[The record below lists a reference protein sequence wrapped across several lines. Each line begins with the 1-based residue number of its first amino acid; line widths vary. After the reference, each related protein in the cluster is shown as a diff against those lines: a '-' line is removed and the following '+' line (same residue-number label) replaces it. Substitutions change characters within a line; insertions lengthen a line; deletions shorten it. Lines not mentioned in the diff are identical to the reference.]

1 MTWPFL
7 LSSAILIGSAVVTA
21 VLSLIRRDWRLLPIA
36 LFLAAVGSHLAF
48 DARAPVEGLLAPST
62 ALVAAVLGIAVSFLV
77 WRATG
82 EARRMTRKAEAL
94 EKEARRISTEASS
107 HIEASKSHF
116 RHLTEII
123 PQVILE
129 ADLGGECVF
138 VSRRWVEM
146 TGMKRSLAKGR
157 GWLQAV
163 HRDDRSRVD
172 QEWCS
177 GIEEQRAFEVEF
189 RLESRAPEPTWVSLQ
204 AVPRSKPHD
213 EEITYI
219 GTLDDITER
228 RNAEEERRRLEE
240 RSRRAQKLESLGV
253 MAGGI
258 AHDFNNLLVGI
269 MGSVELLG
277 DRLSDDADG
286 LHLLGVIQRSAHRAG
301 DLASQ
306 MLAYAGKGVRLRQP
320 LDLSEVADDV
330 VTLLRDTST
339 DLPRVE
345 TDLARDLPPI
355 QADTTQMRQVIQNLI
370 QNAVEASADSDSAR
384 ILVST
389 GVEVPD
395 EQQLSDTYLDG
406 PLPSGDHVFLEVADQ
421 GVGIGPE
428 DMERVFDPFFST
440 KFTGRGLGLA
450 VVLGAVHANDGVIR
464 VDSEQGS
471 GTTVRV
477 WFPGTEQAEQEP
489 TPSEAVAEP
498 TRGTGHVLVIDDD
511 GVTRDTVVRI
521 LARAGYDPLAA
532 GSGAEGIEV
541 FRSRSSEIRA
551 VLLDMTMP
559 DLCGDVV
566 LRKLREIE
574 RETPVL
580 ILSGHAEKEVM
591 RSFQGGELAG
601 FIAKPF
607 RREVLLRMLAT
618 AIRAG
623 GPSENSLTSR

>member
-21 VLSLIRRDWRLLPIA
+21 VLSVIRRDWKLLPAA
-36 LFLAAVGSHLAF
+36 LFLAAVAGVLAS
-48 DARAPVEGLLAPST
+48 ASRVPGEGVLAPST
-62 ALVAAVLGIAVSFLV
+62 ALVAAVLSIAVCILL
-77 WRATG
+77 WRTTD
-82 EARRMTRKAEAL
+82 ESRRMKRKAEAL
-94 EKEARRISTEASS
+94 EKEVRRISEEASS
-107 HIEASKSHF
+107 HVEASKSHF

-129 ADLGGECVF
+129 ADLSGECVF

-146 TGMKRSLAKGR
+146 TGMRRSLAKGR

-163 HRDDRSRVD
+163 HCDDRPRVE
-172 QEWCS
+172 QEWFS
-177 GIEEQRAFEVEF
+177 GIEEQRTFEVEF

-228 RNAEEERRRLEE
+228 KSAEEERRRLEE

-253 MAGGI
+253 LAGGI

-269 MGSVELLG
+269 VGSVELLE
-277 DRLSDDADG
+277 DRLSTDADG

-320 LDLSEVADDV
+320 LDLSDVADDV
-330 VTLLRDTST
+330 VALLRDTST
-339 DLPRVE
+339 GLPLIE

-355 QADTTQMRQVIQNLI
+355 HADTTQLRQVIRNLI
-370 QNAVEASADSDSAR
+370 QNAVEASVDSDSAR

-389 GVEVPD
+389 GIEVPD
-395 EQQLSDTYLDG
+395 EQQLSDTYLEG
-406 PLPSGDHVFLEVADQ
+406 PLPAGDYVFLEVADQ

-477 WFPGTEQAEQEP
+477 WFPGTERAELE
-489 TPSEAVAEP
+489 TTSSEAAAKL
-498 TRGTGHVLVIDDD
+498 TRGEGHVLVIDDD
-511 GVTRDTVVRI
+511 EVTRDTVVRI

-532 GSGAEGIEV
+532 RSGEEGVEV

-559 DLCGDVV
+559 DICGDVV

-574 RETPVL
+574 KETPVL
-580 ILSGHAEKEVM
+580 ILSGHAEKDVM
-591 RSFQGGELAG
+591 RSFQSGELAG

-607 RREVLLRMLAT
+607 RREVLLRMLDT
-618 AIRAG
+618 AIRIG
-623 GPSENSLTSR
+623 GPSENSLTS